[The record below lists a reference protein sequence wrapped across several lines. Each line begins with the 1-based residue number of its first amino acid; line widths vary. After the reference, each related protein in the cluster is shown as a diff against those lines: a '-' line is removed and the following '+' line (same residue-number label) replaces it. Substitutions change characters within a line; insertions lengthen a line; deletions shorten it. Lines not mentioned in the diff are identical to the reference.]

1 VAQVSLIVEFGML
14 FGASVP
20 SGVFVIG
27 SATQGIIGT
36 NTIGAFNVLAD
47 YSGREM
53 ELAVDHQGDRTNGP
67 LVTYGARTC
76 TIKLLNMDGL
86 LDPYNIEALGLSAPG
101 ILMRIRKP
109 WNGTIYPVFYGYVDS
124 WLPNAESPELGTV
137 TVTATDGFGLLNQP
151 LAQLGSPIGP
161 GDLVST
167 RVGLLLDALN
177 WPAAQR
183 SIGTTTS
190 TLQQTSYGAAGLSLI
205 QDAVKSEVGE
215 FYQQPDGVM
224 YLRGRHAMT
233 TDSRSNTSQATFGS
247 DRAGGEIPYV
257 GRPVTAWDRQTLHTE
272 VDAMIDGG
280 SNLQVATNPAS
291 FARYGRLAVEET
303 SLTLPNDADALSWA
317 NYVLA
322 QDSVPRF
329 RFSAITLSSRIEQLG
344 ISVMPHMLG
353 RVFGDRVTVVRRP
366 PAETYGSIVDSRAML
381 IQGINHTWSAKTK
394 EWQTT
399 WTLAPAASVPF
410 FVIGSSTQGVIGSNV
425 IAW

>member
-1 VAQVSLIVEFGML
+1 
-14 FGASVP
+14 
-20 SGVFVIG
+20 
-27 SATQGIIGT
+27 
-36 NTIGAFNVLAD
+36 
-47 YSGREM
+47 
-53 ELAVDHQGDRTNGP
+53 
-67 LVTYGARTC
+67 
-76 TIKLLNMDGL
+76 
-86 LDPYNIEALGLSAPG
+86 
-101 ILMRIRKP
+101 
-109 WNGTIYPVFYGYVDS
+109 
-124 WLPNAESPELGTV
+124 
-137 TVTATDGFGLLNQP
+137 
-151 LAQLGSPIGP
+151 
-161 GDLVST
+161 
-167 RVGLLLDALN
+167 
-177 WPAAQR
+177 
-183 SIGTTTS
+183 
-190 TLQQTSYGAAGLSLI
+190 
-205 QDAVKSEVGE
+205 VKSEVGE

-247 DRAGGEIPYV
+247 NRGGGEIPYV